1 MKLKSKTLEMQLLY
15 ETKAEESLLSSL
27 ENFRHFLNNNNL
39 IPAGPKLQYSNFHK
53 YLNKIVLLITA
64 LNALLSTML
73 TSVASTKLSP
83 VTSVLTYP
91 LSELNEALSV
101 SLKSDASIVPSD

>member
-53 YLNKIVLLITA
+53 YLNKIVLLK
-64 LNALLSTML
+64 NR
-73 TSVASTKLSP
+73 K
-83 VTSVLTYP
+83 
-91 LSELNEALSV
+91 N
-101 SLKSDASIVPSD
+101 KSDAGLLLSKLLKDKEVMCKTWLSDKIMEIS